1 MTDTIFLETADFLHL
16 LTENCEVNE
25 KEKLSKSFLLLMKE
39 DVGVGEMTEEAMFI
53 CYKRLCLLFFFQ
65 FGLVCSVGIKI

>member
-16 LTENCEVNE
+16 LTENCDVDE
-25 KEKLSKSFLLLMKE
+25 KQKLPKSFLLLMKE
-39 DVGVGEMTEEAMFI
+39 DVGAEEMTEEAMFI
-53 CYKRLCLLFFFQ
+53 CYKRPFFF